1 MLRSWVSKELGQ
13 RSSNLSVEGFPIIGS
28 QSAIIEWDLM
38 NLIEMASLMCI
49 MDGVNWRLCDHEQSP
64 SQSR

>member
-1 MLRSWVSKELGQ
+1 MSANVKELLGQ
-13 RSSNLSVEGFPIIGS
+13 CYSNLSVEAFPIIGS

-49 MDGVNWRLCDHEQSP
+49 MDGVNRRPCDHE
-64 SQSR
+64 